1 MHSNKK
7 YSEPH
12 GPHTNNFKIKMVIEI
27 LSRRCT
33 ETGKD
38 RGRALGEISKSYTL
52 RKYIFVVLVLMDS
65 WHKCHHKSIFWS
77 ISSLAKEN
85 SDFLIISIGP

>member
-33 ETGKD
+33 ENWKRQREGFGWNFQKATHWGNTY
-38 RGRALGEISKSYTL
+38 L
-52 RKYIFVVLVLMDS
+52 
-65 WHKCHHKSIFWS
+65 
-77 ISSLAKEN
+77 
-85 SDFLIISIGP
+85 

>member
-33 ETGKD
+33 ENWKRQ
-38 RGRALGEISKSYTL
+38 RGGALGEISKKLHTEEIHICSTGANGQL
-52 RKYIFVVLVLMDS
+52 T
-65 WHKCHHKSIFWS
+65 
-77 ISSLAKEN
+77 
-85 SDFLIISIGP
+85 